1 MRSLFAGFTTRGRS
15 FLAAGLAAALSGL
28 ALGERDLIRI
38 GALAFLLPLLSAL
51 AAGRARYRLSCMRQL
66 TPARVPAGQTVRVSL
81 HIENVSR
88 LPTGLLLAE
97 DTVPYSLG
105 SRPRFVLERIE
116 RGGSR
121 AVDYPLRSDVR
132 GKFTVGPL
140 KLRVADAFGLVELG
154 RSFSTTN
161 TLVVSPKIIS
171 LPSTVIPGSWLGD
184 GEGRA
189 RVAASA
195 GDDDTGTR
203 PYRDGDE
210 LRRVHW
216 RSTARYGELMVRREE
231 QQWRNHVV
239 LLLDTRRNAHAGTGS
254 SSSFE
259 FAVSAAAS
267 IGVHL
272 AMQGFDGQMITDAG
286 AIPTA
291 GNFEDVLLDTL
302 AVIKPSAGRDFV
314 PGLSTVMPRASGLF
328 IVVAGRLSAAEAR
341 TLVSSHHS
349 NTPALALLLAVS
361 TWTASPQSAQPDDAP
376 DETQAAASVLTAAG
390 WRVATLRSDTPLAAA
405 WRRLHGT
412 PATGASPYEFPV
424 NGIPEVVR

>member
-15 FLAAGLAAALSGL
+15 FLAAGLAAALCGL
-28 ALGERDLIRI
+28 ALGERDLIRV
-38 GALAFLLPLLSAL
+38 GALVFLLPLLSAL
-51 AAGRARYRLSCMRQL
+51 AAGRARYRLSCIRQL

-97 DTVPYSLG
+97 DAVPYSLG

-116 RGGSR
+116 RGGR
-121 AVDYPLRSDVR
+121 RVVDYPLRSDVR

-171 LPSTVIPGSWLGD
+171 LASTVIPGSWLGD
-184 GEGRA
+184 GEGRSK
-189 RVAASA
+189 VAASA
-195 GDDDTGTR
+195 ENDDTGTR

-231 QQWRNHVV
+231 QQWRNHAV
-239 LLLDTRRNAHAGTGS
+239 LLLDTRRSAHAGSGAT
-254 SSSFE
+254 SSFE
-259 FAVSAAAS
+259 AAVSAVAS

-272 AMQGFDGQMITDAG
+272 AMQGFAGQLVTDTGAVSDGG
-286 AIPTA
+286 A
-291 GNFEDVLLDTL
+291 FEDVLLDTL
-302 AVIKPSAGRDFV
+302 AVVRASGGSDLV
-314 PGLSTVMPRASGLF
+314 PGLTAATPTASGLF
-328 IVVAGRLSAAEAR
+328 IVVAGRLSAAQAR
-341 TLVSSHHS
+341 KLASSHRAG
-349 NTPALALLLAVS
+349 TPALALLLAVS
-361 TWTASPQSAQPDDAP
+361 SWEIGP
-376 DETQAAASVLTAAG
+376 QAAGEDGTEDATSVLTAAG
-390 WRVATLRSDTPLAAA
+390 WRVATLRADTPLALA
-405 WRRLHGT
+405 WQRL
-412 PATGASPYEFPV
+412 
-424 NGIPEVVR
+424 

>member
-1 MRSLFAGFTTRGRS
+1 MRSLLAGFTTRGRS

-28 ALGERDLIRI
+28 ALGERDLIRV
-38 GALAFLLPLLSAL
+38 GALVFLLPLLSAL
-51 AAGRARYRLSCMRQL
+51 AAGRARYRLSCLRQL
-66 TPARVPAGQTVRVSL
+66 SPARVPAGQTVRVNL
-81 HIENVSR
+81 HIENISR

-161 TLVVSPKIIS
+161 TLVVSPKIVS
-171 LPSTVIPGSWLGD
+171 LPTSVIPGSWLGD

-189 RVAASA
+189 KVAASSEN
-195 GDDDTGTR
+195 DDTGTR

-239 LLLDTRRNAHAGTGS
+239 LLLDTRRNAHAGTGT

-259 FAVSAAAS
+259 FAVSAVAS

-272 AMQGFDGQMITDAG
+272 AMQGFDGQLITDSG
-286 AIPTA
+286 AIPSG
-291 GNFEDVLLDTL
+291 GNFEDVMLDTL
-302 AVIKPSAGRDFV
+302 AVIKPSSGRDFM
-314 PGLSTVMPRASGLF
+314 PGLSTVMPRSSGLY
-328 IVVAGRLSAAEAR
+328 IVVAGRLSADEAR
-341 TLVSSHHS
+341 TLVASHHS

-361 TWTASPQSAQPDDAP
+361 TWAGGPQTADAP

-390 WRVATLRSDTPLAAA
+390 WRVATVRSDTPLASA
-405 WRRLHGT
+405 WQRLHGT

-424 NGIPEVVR
+424 NGIPEAVG